1 MANNSIVLKGTK
13 SDKYIQQINAGGAIH
28 DIAVQKG
35 ITFYNGNSGSGTS
48 WDGTQALEV
57 VIPTLSDLVQDPI
70 RFAGTVGSDGIAK
83 KDNVAIT
90 PAKGDLVFIT
100 ANCTFNEVACEA
112 GDMAVYDGSAWSI
125 VSGEN
130 QVTIK
135 NATPTN
141 VAANKT
147 EVELSLTAKT
157 VLDVEGKELVL
168 KLPAKLLEGI
178 GVTKNVDKTI
188 SLNNGNASVDAKWI
202 TLSHTPAAQA
212 TSIGS
217 NKTIALPS
225 KLANGNVNFTG
236 DTSLVK
242 PGDIANAWTPGT
254 DGSHSSDEVAVTVS
268 GGVKLTKGAGEDFV
282 TGYTPTSDSFVKSA
296 LKSASLKVAST
307 KPGSNETVAVN
318 PVLTTNPTF
327 KNDTTQF
334 ATGITTTTTGADFTI
349 PGAVSVSDASSK
361 PSSNGVVVDVTL
373 PTLGDASSFTD
384 VNYTGATASTG
395 VIASIGDPTV
405 TINNGSVIS
414 SVSVSGHVLSFGT
427 ATVTA
432 TAKQGAPTYK
442 KAQYKKTTV
451 TNTPGISY
459 GSIQTAAGTGYKLNK
474 QAVNASFTPGTINYI
489 GVQTSGVSASDKA
502 SALTGITLSKGAYT
516 AALSNVTGTIA
527 SGTVVTS
534 VTDASVPTLGTVSA
548 TGKITGSVATT
559 LTTAD
564 VKVGT
569 FTSDTASI
577 NIGTWALGESE
588 NSVNGGIAVGKS
600 GNAQVTGAITIVS
613 GTYVTD
619 VTPKKLS

>member
-1 MANNSIVLKGTK
+1 MADNSIVLKGDV
-13 SDKYIQQINAGGAIH
+13 SQNYIQQINAGGTKY

-35 ITFYNGNSGSGTS
+35 ITFYNGNGGSATS

-57 VIPTLSDLVQDPI
+57 TIPTLSELVQDPI
-70 RFAGTVGSDGIAK
+70 RCAGTVGSDGIAK
-83 KDNVAIT
+83 KDGNAII

-100 ANCTFNEVACEA
+100 ADCTFNKVACEA
-112 GDMAVYDGSAWSI
+112 GDMAVYDGKVWSI

-135 NATPTN
+135 NATPTTT
-141 VAANKT
+141 AANKT
-147 EVELSLTAKT
+147 EVELSLAAKT

-168 KLPAKLLEGI
+168 SLPAKLLEGI

-188 SLNNGNASVDAKWI
+188 SLNTGANASVDSKWI
-202 TLSHTPAAQA
+202 TLTHTPAAQA

-217 NKTIALPS
+217 NMDIALPS
-225 KLANGNVNFTG
+225 KLADGEVTFSG

-242 PGDIANAWTPGT
+242 PGDITNAWHAGT
-254 DGSHSSDEVAVTVS
+254 DGSHSSDEVTVTAT
-268 GGVKLTKGAGEDFV
+268 GEVKLTKGAGEDFV
-282 TGYTPTSDSFVKSA
+282 TGYTPSSDSFVKSA

-307 KPGSNETVAVN
+307 KPSGETVAVN
-318 PVLTTNPTF
+318 PVLTENPTF

-384 VNYTGATASTG
+384 ANYAAADASTG
-395 VIASIGDPTV
+395 VIASIADPTV

-432 TAKQGAPTYK
+432 TAKQGTATYK
-442 KAQYKKTTV
+442 KAQYKKTV
-451 TNTPGISY
+451 VNNTPGISY
-459 GSIQTAAGTGYKLNK
+459 GSIQTADGTGYKLNK
-474 QAVNASFTPGTINYI
+474 QAVNATLTPGTINYI
-489 GVQTSGVSASDKA
+489 GLQTSSVSASDKA

-534 VTDASVPTLGTVSA
+534 VTDAVVPTLGTVSA

-559 LTTAD
+559 LATSN

-577 NIGTWALGESE
+577 NIGTWALEESE
-588 NSVNGGIAVGKS
+588 TSVSGGIAVGKS
-600 GNAQVTGAITIVS
+600 GNAKVTGDITIVS

>member
-1 MANNSIVLKGTK
+1 MADNSIVLKGTK
-13 SDKYIQQINAGGAIH
+13 SQNYIQQINAGGTIH

-35 ITFYNGNSGSGTS
+35 ITFYNGGSATS

-57 VIPTLSDLVQDPI
+57 TIPTLSDLVQDPI

-83 KDNVAIT
+83 KDGNAIT
-90 PAKGDLVFIT
+90 PTMGDLVFIA

-112 GDMAVYDGSAWSI
+112 GDMAVYDGKVWSI

-135 NATPTN
+135 NATPTTT
-141 VAANKT
+141 ADNKT
-147 EVELSLTAKT
+147 EVELSLAAKT
-157 VLDVEGKELVL
+157 VLDVEGKELAL
-168 KLPAKLLEGI
+168 RLPAKLLEGI

-188 SLNNGNASVDAKWI
+188 SLNTGAKASVDAKYI
-202 TLSHTPAAQA
+202 TLTHTPAAQA

-217 NKTIALPS
+217 NKDIALPS
-225 KLANGNVNFTG
+225 KLADGKVTFSG

-242 PGDIANAWTPGT
+242 PDDITKAWNAGT
-254 DGSHSSDEVAVTVS
+254 DGSHSSDEVTVTVS
-268 GGVKLTKGAGEDFV
+268 GGVKLTYGAGEDFV
-282 TGYTPTSDSFVKSA
+282 TGYTPSSDSFVKSA

-307 KPGSNETVAVN
+307 KPSDETIAVN

-327 KNDTTQF
+327 KNDTTKF
-334 ATGITTTTTGADFTI
+334 ATGITTTTTDADFTI

-373 PTLGDASSFTD
+373 PTLGDASSFTNA
-384 VNYTGATASTG
+384 NYAAADASTG
-395 VIASIGDPTV
+395 VIASIADPTV

-432 TAKQGAPTYK
+432 TAKQGTVTYK
-442 KAQYKKTTV
+442 KAQYKKTV
-451 TNTPGISY
+451 VNNTPGISY

-474 QAVNASFTPGTINYI
+474 QAVNATLTPGTINYI
-489 GVQTSGVSASDKA
+489 GVQTTGVSTADKG

-516 AALSNVTGTIA
+516 AALSNVAGTIA

-534 VTDASVPTLGTVSA
+534 VTDAKVPTLGTVSA
-548 TGKITGSVATT
+548 TGEITGSVATT
-559 LTTAD
+559 LSTSN

-577 NIGTWALGESE
+577 NIGTWALEESE
-588 NSVNGGIAVGKS
+588 TSVSGGIAVGKS
-600 GNAQVTGAITIVS
+600 GNAKVTGDITIVS